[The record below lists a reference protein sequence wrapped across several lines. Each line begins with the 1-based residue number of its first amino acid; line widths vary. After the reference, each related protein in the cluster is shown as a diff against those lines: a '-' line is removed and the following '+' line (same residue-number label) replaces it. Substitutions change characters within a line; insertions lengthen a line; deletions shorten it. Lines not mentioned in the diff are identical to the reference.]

1 MTQLSKNYFL
11 ISKMISKIIT
21 VTGKIIRSPK
31 KEQIAVRNLFGSKV
45 KRNIRRNYPLEREY
59 WIEIKE

>member
-59 WIEIKE
+59 LIEIKE